1 MNPRQRRGMLLMI
14 LAALGSVFVFITVL
28 GYVGKV
34 ETDAQAQVG
43 EMTTVLQ
50 VQTQVAA
57 FDPVTAASVRQ
68 VQIPRRWKTEAFVTN
83 IADLQGKVA
92 ASDLPAN
99 AYLQQG
105 MLIAQPS
112 LKPGQREIAITID
125 AETGVAGK
133 VLNGSIVDVYATFDA
148 TQNGNNR
155 TGACAVRILNRVQ
168 VLNVGSPRQQTA
180 EGGRQQPQGGDGG
193 ANAVVPVTFALKPDE
208 TLRLTYAESFARK
221 VRLALVGGT
230 ADSGPIANDLC
241 ETPKVPATGGG
252 GAR

>member
-34 ETDAQAQVG
+34 QADAEAEVG
-43 EMTTVLQ
+43 ELTTVLQ
-50 VQTQVAA
+50 VQTAVQA
-57 FDPVTAASVRQ
+57 FDPVAPAAVRP
-68 VQIPRRWKTEAFVTN
+68 VQLPRRWKTDAFVTN

-92 ASDLPAN
+92 ASTIPQG

-105 MLIAQPS
+105 MLLDAPTLQQ
-112 LKPGQREIAITID
+112 GEREIAITID

-148 TQNGNNR
+148 TQNGNR
-155 TGACAVRILNRVQ
+155 TTGACAIRILDRVQ
-168 VLNVGSPRQQTA
+168 VINVGTPRAQNGDT
-180 EGGRQQPQGGDGG
+180 RQPQQSNGTS
-193 ANAVVPVTFALKPDE
+193 ASVVPVTFALQPEE

-230 ADSGPIANDLC
+230 EDAKPPENELC
-241 ETPKVPATGGG
+241 NTPRVG
-252 GAR
+252 R